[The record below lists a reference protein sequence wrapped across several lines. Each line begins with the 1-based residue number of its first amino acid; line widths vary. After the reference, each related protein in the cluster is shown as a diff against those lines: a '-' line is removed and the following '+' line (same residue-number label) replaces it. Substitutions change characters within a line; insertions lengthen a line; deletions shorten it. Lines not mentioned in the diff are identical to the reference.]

1 MIPQI
6 QFAVNVIATV
16 IAAYTDIKTGFIYD
30 WITYP
35 LIAIGII
42 LSLVSGQWIGIVL
55 AALIYG
61 VGLYAY
67 NTGKMGGGD
76 IKLLAG
82 MALVQP
88 LYQGMI
94 FVLGVLLVA
103 AVSASIIM
111 SMWFVGRYVL
121 SKPKINWKTAR
132 KKTGLLA
139 VVALILA
146 LYFIANQGLLP
157 SHILL
162 VFTIALLT
170 GLVFYAFEDEVKTH
184 AFLTRIPLEK
194 LEEDEILAIEH
205 LTKEEKEKLGKNIPT
220 LIGTENVALFKQHGM
235 HTIPVYRN
243 LPKFAPFL
251 LLGVLIVY
259 LFPEWIIQ
267 IVPSLVINPV

>member
-6 QFAVNVIATV
+6 QFAVTLIASL

-35 LIAIGII
+35 LIVIGVI
-42 LSLVSGQWIGIVL
+42 LSIIAGQWIGIVL

-61 VGLYAY
+61 MGLYAY

-82 MALVQP
+82 IALVQP

-111 SMWFVGRYVL
+111 AIWYVGGFLL
-121 SKPKINWKTAR
+121 SGHKINWKTPR
-132 KKTGLLA
+132 KKTALFAFLVLLFA
-139 VVALILA
+139 F
-146 LYFIANQGLLP
+146 YFLSMRGLLP
-157 SHILL
+157 PWILL
-162 VFTIALLT
+162 VFLVAMFT
-170 GLVFYAFEDEVKTH
+170 GLLFYAFEDEVKAH
-184 AFLTRIPLEK
+184 AFLVRIPLEK
-194 LEEDEILAIEH
+194 IEEDEILAVEH
-205 LTKEEKEKLGKNIPT
+205 LTKEEKEKWEKNIPT
-220 LIGTENVALFKQHGM
+220 LIGPENSHTLKQQGM
-235 HTIPVYRN
+235 HTVPVYRN

-251 LLGVLIVY
+251 LMGVLVVY
-259 LFPEWIIQ
+259 LFPEWIAM

>member
-6 QFAVNVIATV
+6 QFAVNLIASIIAT
-16 IAAYTDIKTGFIYD
+16 YTDIKTGFIYD

-42 LSLVSGQWIGIVL
+42 LSILTGQWIGIVL

-61 VGLYAY
+61 IGLYAY

-88 LYQGMI
+88 LYNGMI

-111 SMWFVGRYVL
+111 TIWFVGRFLL
-121 SKPKINWKTAR
+121 SGKKINWKTPR
-132 KKTGLLA
+132 KKTA
-139 VVALILA
+139 ILA
-146 LYFIANQGLLP
+146 FIVLIMGVHFLTLHGLLP
-157 SHILL
+157 LPILL
-162 VFTIALLT
+162 VFVIALFM
-170 GLVFYAFEDEVKTH
+170 GLVFYAFEDEVKAH
-184 AFLTRIPLEK
+184 AFLTHVPIDK
-194 LEEDEILAIEH
+194 IEEDEIFAIEH
-205 LTKEEKEKLGKNIPT
+205 LTKEEKEKWGKNIPI
-220 LIGTENVALFKQHGM
+220 LIGPENRALFREKGM

-251 LLGVLIVY
+251 LIGVLMVY
-259 LFPEWIIQ
+259 LFPEWIAM
-267 IVPSLVINPV
+267 IVPSLVINPL